1 MKKETV
7 SGKWGEAGLGSGIVS
22 QRGTLHMKTRSAR
35 GAVALLAAVTLLAS
49 QPLGAAGKDRLD
61 FSGKWNGAHSKLL
74 RLVIP
79 AWEEPMETDMGWE
92 RQPKGTVKE
101 HAEDRYGSVII
112 SSGFAWDRLVVYE
125 NRVEKSDQNNIPKGR
140 EILMEIQVKGG
151 VSGIAVDDYNSDHN
165 QDFAFADYHSN
176 KVETYL
182 GDGRGRFSKGATIPV
197 GRGPVEIT
205 SGDFDGDG
213 KTDIATAN
221 VRSQTMT
228 VASGTGDGKFR
239 PSTTYRMPQDLAARD
254 LDAVS
259 TGTCADYST
268 LQSALGSAH
277 MEANNER
284 RLQKYLNQSEK
295 AYDRG
300 NGRRALDRME
310 SFVSYLDRMND
321 SKLSNAAEQN
331 LRALA
336 EALISEILDGCAM
349 SVTRTATPRGI
360 TSGGSSLLTWTSA
373 GATSA
378 EIDNG
383 IGAVTTNGST
393 PVNPDHTTTYTI
405 VVTGDGG
412 TKTASAVVT
421 VGAVSDII
429 YVDAN
434 RGSDASGNGTPD
446 SPYRSI
452 TRGCAVAVG
461 AAPMSAQNAAAT
473 KTVLAAGGLYS
484 ADSGEVFPITVP
496 AGTILR
502 GAGGLRTVI
511 MGSGAFASPNFGAIN
526 LAVRLGNATEL
537 GSLKVVATGGGRG
550 VLVENVVATV
560 TDCTIT
566 GCEGDGIDV
575 GGTGELSLLNC
586 TVSDNTGDG
595 IEAADTS
602 RLNLT
607 GNTFS
612 GNGAAGVLVT
622 STASNLIQAQQFVN
636 DAVWSVLTA
645 TGLTVQNNTFTDTTG
660 SPGAIASLLSATTI
674 TSNTITGDFGYGV
687 LSYFGDVSTVSSNV
701 IDGPTHGVATTYYT
715 APVISSNNITNC
727 FRGVYSYSADFS
739 TISGNIIS
747 ECGRGMK
754 LSSYSYATVTGNSIS
769 GNSQGIQMST
779 YVYATV
785 TGNTLTNNQNGIT
798 EFYYSDPTVTGNS
811 VTGGETG
818 ILVSLYTAG
827 DFSSN
832 TITGNSNFGVEV
844 YLAAPDFDPPGLGLN
859 TIMNLGA
866 GADANMANCG
876 PFGVDAQNNTWDN
889 VVPTAATPCTATGV
903 DVAES
908 IGGSVSY

>member
-1 MKKETV
+1 
-7 SGKWGEAGLGSGIVS
+7 
-22 QRGTLHMKTRSAR
+22 MKTRSAR

-49 QPLGAAGKDRLD
+49 QPLGAAGKDNLD

-79 AWEEPMETDMGWE
+79 AWEEPMQPDMGWE

-101 HAEDRYGSVII
+101 HAKDRPGTVII
-112 SSGFAWDRLVVYE
+112 SSGFTWDRLIVYE
-125 NRVEKSDQNNIPKGR
+125 NRLEKGDENDLPKGK
-140 EILMEIQVKGG
+140 EVLMEIPVKGG
-151 VSGIAVDDYNSDHN
+151 VSGIAVGDYNSDHN

-176 KVETYL
+176 KVETYF
-182 GDGRGRFSKGATIPV
+182 GDGKGHFSKGATIPV
-197 GRGPVEIT
+197 GRGPVEII
-205 SGDFDGDG
+205 SGDFNGDG
-213 KTDIATAN
+213 ETDIATAN

-228 VASGTGDGKFR
+228 VASGSGDGKFR
-239 PSTTYRMPQDLAARD
+239 PSTTYRMPQDLAARE
-254 LDAVS
+254 LYAVS
-259 TGTCADYST
+259 TGTCADYSA

-284 RLQKYLNQSEK
+284 RLQKYVNQSEK

-310 SFVSYLDRMND
+310 SFVSYLDRMSD

-331 LRALA
+331 LRTLA
-336 EALISEILDGCAM
+336 ESLISEILDGCAM
-349 SVTRTATPRGI
+349 SVTLTATPGGI
-360 TSGGSSLLTWTSA
+360 ASGGSSLLTWTSA

-383 IGAVTTNGST
+383 IGTVTTNGST
-393 PVNPDHTTTYTI
+393 PVNPDHTTTYSI
-405 VVTGDGG
+405 MVTGEGG

-446 SPYRSI
+446 NPYR
-452 TRGCAVAVG
+452 TMTKGCAVAVG
-461 AAPMSAQNAAAT
+461 AAPMSAQNASAT

-484 ADSGEVFPITVP
+484 ADTGEVFPITVP

-502 GAGGLRTVI
+502 GAGSSRTVI
-511 MGSGAFASPNFGAIN
+511 MGSGAYTSPGLGAIN
-526 LAVRLGNATEL
+526 LAVRLGNASEI
-537 GSLKVVATGGGRG
+537 GSLKVVSTGGGTG

-560 TDCTIT
+560 TDCSIT
-566 GCEGDGIDV
+566 GCERDGIDV
-575 GGTGELSLLNC
+575 GGSGELSLLNS
-586 TVSDNTGDG
+586 TVSDNVGQG
-595 IEAADTS
+595 VWAANTS
-602 RLNLT
+602 RLNLS

-612 GNGAAGVLVT
+612 GNGLAGVFVT
-622 STASNLIQAQQFVN
+622 STASNLIQAQQFLN
-636 DAVWSVLTA
+636 DAVQSVLTG

-660 SPGAIASLLSATTI
+660 SPGAIASLLSGTTI
-674 TSNTITGDFGYGV
+674 TNNTITGDFGYGV
-687 LSYFGDVSTVSSNV
+687 LSFFGDTATISSNV
-701 IDGPTHGVATTYYT
+701 IDGPTAGIFTIYYA
-715 APVISSNNITNC
+715 APTISSNSITNC
-727 FRGVYSYSADFS
+727 FRGVYSYFLDFS
-739 TISGNIIS
+739 TITGNTIT
-747 ECGRGMK
+747 ECGRGMR
-754 LSSYSYATVTGNSIS
+754 LSNYSYATVTGNSIS

-798 EFYYSDPTVTGNS
+798 EFYYSDPAVTGNT

-844 YLAAPDFDPPGLGLN
+844 YLAYPDFDPPGLGLN

-866 GADANMANCG
+866 GADANISNCG

-903 DVAES
+903 DVAET
-908 IGGSVSY
+908 IGGSVTY